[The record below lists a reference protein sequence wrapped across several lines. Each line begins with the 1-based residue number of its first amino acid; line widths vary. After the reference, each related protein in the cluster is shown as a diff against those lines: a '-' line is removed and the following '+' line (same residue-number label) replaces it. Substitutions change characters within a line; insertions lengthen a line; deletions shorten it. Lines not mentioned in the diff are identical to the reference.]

1 MLFFALDSDVIY
13 EKVSSEENTIGNIEK
28 IFIPLSILY
37 TYLLFTVTR
46 TLFFTGSLSIAWKIK
61 KKFYISVEF

>member
-46 TLFFTGSLSIAWKIK
+46 TLFLTGSLSIAWKIK